1 MLILYLCIYKSIA
14 NYIQYS
20 GLSLLSVNL
29 FCIYETS
36 SHRSFFHLHPTS
48 EGRVNKQAM
57 WIICLC
63 LNVKDLKGK
72 KKEKLQQ
79 NNIKTSEH
87 KCESYTI
94 KDIKDSHMDQNSY
107 SLTPW
112 KYTST
117 LPSQPLQPLFKGSW
131 RYNHCFG

>member
-1 MLILYLCIYKSIA
+1 MLRIWK
-14 NYIQYS
+14 
-20 GLSLLSVNL
+20 
-29 FCIYETS
+29 E
-36 SHRSFFHLHPTS
+36 
-48 EGRVNKQAM
+48 
-57 WIICLC
+57 
-63 LNVKDLKGK
+63 

-107 SLTPW
+107 SLTPL

-117 LPSQPLQPLFKGSW
+117 LPSQPLQPLFKGSR
-131 RYNHCFG
+131 RYNHYFG